1 MLLLLLHIDDDEDVR
16 PSALA
21 QAMPSFVKLG
31 VIMPE
36 GVDAEALT
44 KAGKEAESAASA
56 HAAAGR
62 KNQNISVASFAQSA
76 LAVYLFRSIRNIL
89 RRNSPAL
96 YGRTVHVIL
105 SLKNLFLFFIRIQ

>member
-1 MLLLLLHIDDDEDVR
+1 MLLLLHIDDDEDVR

-36 GVDAEALT
+36 GVDAEALS

-62 KNQNISVASFAQSA
+62 KNQNISVASFAQC
-76 LAVYLFRSIRNIL
+76 
-89 RRNSPAL
+89 SPCCLPFYINKEYTKAKF
-96 YGRTVHVIL
+96 TCP
-105 SLKNLFLFFIRIQ
+105 